1 MNTKCEIGIRKKT
14 GLLRVITKSGADLM
28 MAKLLL
34 QNQIIAVPNI
44 CLEPLTRPDPML
56 SKTVRTCFP
65 IVMILTSQML
75 NGQTRYSR
83 VKISIPPAGM
93 QTLLKLDLDLDHGDF
108 NKSAGTFTSTLHE
121 SDITKLKQAGI
132 LYDVIVEDE
141 IALFQQNNNKDEHE
155 PEMLMQKGKLH
166 FENSCVSH
174 LSNISTPVGFI
185 PGTYGGYYRFS
196 EMQAR
201 IDSLVNH
208 YPTLVQKTILPQTTA
223 GGRPIIVVKISD
235 NVTVN
240 ENEAEVLY
248 TGLHHAR
255 EGMSMMNLFF
265 FMQYL
270 VENYAINP
278 DIAAIVDNREL
289 FFIPCVNPDGYVYNE
304 TNTPGG
310 GGMWRK
316 NRRNNGSGRFGVDLN
331 RNYNVDW
338 GVSGPNI
345 NISTDP
351 ASDSYIGPSAF
362 SEPETQAIR
371 QFAQARHLKL
381 VIDHHAYGNYY
392 VTPYGVPASHPFTIA
407 DNKFYKYASALMG
420 KYNGYFAG
428 DGMQTV
434 NYYAVGNSRDY
445 YMAGDIGI
453 GNKQKTYGYTV
464 EIGPSA
470 LGFWPSSV
478 NILPIAKSMF
488 FANLQMAYMAGAY
501 YEIQDRDKLAVTA
514 TTGNFYF
521 SLLRIGIST
530 GPVSVSLIPLQNVQS
545 VGPDFVNGGLT
556 NYGDTVHGKIN
567 YTLSGGISA
576 GDKIRFIYQ
585 INTGGILLNDTI
597 EKIYQPMSLLNED
610 IEGSLSAWTFTGS
623 WGASSVAAY
632 QGSKS
637 LSESP
642 ASNYAASVNS
652 SATYNQSLDLTGATA
667 AYLSFWVRHRAQNGS
682 DKLQIQISP
691 TGTGLGASYAAV
703 CGRQTIAENTAPALT
718 GIRENWTRETIDLN
732 DYVGLPAVGLR
743 FAFSSNGS
751 NNDEGFYIDD
761 IEVVK
766 SPAIVLDTKT
776 PATGTGKDQK
786 IKAKLNVYPNPVKE
800 QLNLNLSSSGPVN
813 YLITISTVTGV
824 RLRTVRTLVN
834 GRNDTSIDMSDL
846 KNQLY
851 IITVSCQE
859 TGERSVFKI
868 LKQ

>member
-1 MNTKCEIGIRKKT
+1 MLTKTLK
-14 GLLRVITKSGADLM
+14 A
-28 MAKLLL
+28 
-34 QNQIIAVPNI
+34 
-44 CLEPLTRPDPML
+44 
-56 SKTVRTCFP
+56 CFP
-65 IVMILTSQML
+65 VVMILTSQVL
-75 NGQTRYSR
+75 TGQTKYSR
-83 VKISIPPAGM
+83 VKISIPTSGM
-93 QTLLKLDLDLDHGDF
+93 QNLLSLDLDLDHGDY
-108 NKSAGTFTSTLHE
+108 NRSAGTFTSTLHE
-121 SDITKLKQAGI
+121 SDILKLNRAGI
-132 LYDVIVEDE
+132 RYEVIIEDE
-141 IALFQQNNNKDEHE
+141 IALFQQNITRDENSR
-155 PEMLMQKGKLH
+155 EMLMQKGKLH
-166 FENSCVSH
+166 FENSCASH
-174 LSNISTPVGFI
+174 LANISTPVGFI

-208 YPTLVQKTILPQTTA
+208 YPSLVQKIILPQTTA

-235 NVTVN
+235 NVNVN

-270 VENYAINP
+270 VENYST
-278 DIAAIVDNREL
+278 DQSIAALVDNREL
-289 FFIPCVNPDGYVYNE
+289 FFMPCVNPDGYVYNE

-316 NRRNNGSGRFGVDLN
+316 NRRNNGSGRYGVDLN

-371 QFAQARHLKL
+371 QFAQARHLKI

-392 VTPYGVPASHPFTIA
+392 VTPYGVPANHPFTAA
-407 DNKFYKYASALMG
+407 DTKFYKYASALMAR
-420 KYNGYFAG
+420 YNGYFAG
-428 DGMQTV
+428 DGMATV

-445 YMAGDIGI
+445 YMAGDIGV

-470 LGFWPSSV
+470 MGFWPSSA

-501 YEIQDRDKLAVTA
+501 YEIQDRDKLGVS
-514 TTGNFYF
+514 TTNGNFTF

-530 GPVSVSLIPLQNVQS
+530 GPVSVNLVPLQNIQS
-545 VGPDFVNGGLT
+545 TGPAYVNGGLA
-556 NYGDTVHGKIN
+556 NYGDTIHGQISYN
-567 YTLSGGISA
+567 LSSGISA

-585 INTGGILLNDTI
+585 VNTGGILLNDTI
-597 EKIYQPMSLLNED
+597 EKIYQPLSLLNED
-610 IEGSLSAWTFTGS
+610 VEGSLSNWTFTGS
-623 WGASSVAAY
+623 WGGSSVAAF
-632 QGSKS
+632 QGNKS

-642 ASNYAASVNS
+642 ASNYGSSANS
-652 SATYNQSLDLTGATA
+652 SATYNQSINLSNASA

-691 TGTGLGASYAAV
+691 TGPGTGASFSAV

-718 GIRENWTRETIDLN
+718 GIRENWTRETIDLQ

-743 FAFSSNGS
+743 FAFSSNAG
-751 NNDEGFYIDD
+751 NNDDGFYIDN
-761 IEVVK
+761 IEIVK
-766 SPAIVLDTKT
+766 SPALVLDAKA
-776 PATGTGKDQK
+776 PAS
-786 IKAKLNVYPNPVKE
+786 IKHDFPDLHDKLSAYPNPVTE
-800 QLNLNLSSSGPVN
+800 QLKVHLYSSIPAN
-813 YLITISTVTGV
+813 YFVTVSTVTGV
-824 RLRTVRTLVN
+824 RLKTIRTQVF
-834 GRNDTSIDMSDL
+834 GSSDKSINMSGL

-859 TGERSVFKI
+859 TGARSVFKI